1 MVFGVIAA
9 GLGVGLAGL
18 GIHSASRRAGR
29 AATLVGDQTAQ
40 TLEVIRSEVQN
51 VRRFIIEE
59 AWPEVNKTIVHA
71 NKVLD
76 RAEELL
82 IMGTFTTKILALL
95 FFVLIFYVSKLA
107 LSRVRKNNQT
117 KAENHRGQW
126 THGGQTGKYHRQHYY
141 HQSQQDPG
149 LMSLLEEMALWF
161 ISTLSMIM
169 ALVLV
174 YQIFVEFFNLTLPN
188 HSNIP
193 FFIIVPSV
201 TTVGLVLSFLKQLV
215 VAILMFLMFTV
226 HVTIQMP
233 FELFFKPAQNA
244 NNFMQTF
251 PLLTII
257 FFLPLMALYCTMT
270 VGLLLVWSEIFND
283 EQSSMANFIPFK
295 INRKYTVFETL
306 IITYGMF
313 YVASVLIYI
322 IGAILVEA
330 FMRPVW
336 GCVARRN
343 VKG

>member
-18 GIHSASRRAGR
+18 GIHGASRRAGR

-76 RAEELL
+76 RTEEFL

-107 LSRVRKNNQT
+107 LSSVRKNNQT
-117 KAENHRGQW
+117 KTENHRGQW
-126 THGGQTGKYHRQHYY
+126 ARGGQTGKYHRQHYR
-141 HQSQQDPG
+141 QSQLDPG

-169 ALVLV
+169 ALLLV

-188 HSNIP
+188 HSGIP
-193 FFIIVPSV
+193 FFIIVPSL

-215 VAILMFLMFTV
+215 VAIMMFLMFTV

-233 FELFFKPAQNA
+233 IELFSKPAQDA
-244 NNFMQTF
+244 NNFMRTFRFLTFIFFF
-251 PLLTII
+251 PLV
-257 FFLPLMALYCTMT
+257 ALYFTMT
-270 VGLLLVWSEIFND
+270 VGLLLVWVELFTD
-283 EQSSMANFIPFK
+283 EQSSMTNFIPFK
-295 INRKYTVFETL
+295 LNRKFTVFETL

-343 VKG
+343 V